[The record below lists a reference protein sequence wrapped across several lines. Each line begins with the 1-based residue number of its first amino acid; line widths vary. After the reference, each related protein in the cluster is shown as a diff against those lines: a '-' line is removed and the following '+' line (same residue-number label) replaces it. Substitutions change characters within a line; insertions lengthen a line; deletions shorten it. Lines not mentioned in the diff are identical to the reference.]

1 MLEKI
6 AVDANILI
14 SFLIRGK
21 AYVILRSL
29 YGKTVFV
36 TTEGKIEE
44 VRRSL
49 TAIAA
54 KRKLNLPALLEG
66 VDALPVDVVPLAL
79 FKSAW
84 ETAAKRI
91 GPRDPTDTDL
101 LALGLALHIPIW
113 TQDKDFEGCGVK
125 IYTTEQML
133 PFID

>member
-49 TAIAA
+49 TAIAT
-54 KRKLNLPALLEG
+54 KRKLNLPSLLEG
-66 VDALPVDVVPLAL
+66 IDALPVDVVPLAL

-84 ETAAKRI
+84 ETAEKRI

-113 TQDKDFEGCGVK
+113 SQDKDFEGCGVK

-133 PFID
+133 PFIE

>member
-1 MLEKI
+1 VLEKI

-66 VDALPVDVVPLAL
+66 VDALPVDVVPLSL

-113 TQDKDFEGCGVK
+113 SQDKDFEGCGAK